1 MAMSRAQFPE
11 VMGFQEGGL
20 ISSFDVM
27 DPFDP
32 ENNFSQTPS
41 PSGITAEETEAT
53 DTNILELAK
62 ALMSPDAQIM
72 AQIQKKPKTAEQY
85 AKELAP
91 FFASPTPTRL
101 DNFYE
106 LAGTLGKN
114 LLAADPTAGAFRGLG
129 LGFAEFT
136 EAQKVKRLQRQQLD
150 REVALKA
157 FELAREDEQ
166 ASTKLLNDYRL
177 EKIKAANRPYKPLNF
192 VKPILDEKGNPTGQ
206 TEKVTIDAYDRVGI
220 NELET
225 GGAEYVEKAD
235 VNINNPVITPLQ
247 KKASESLI
255 EIVDGNFEQAETALD
270 QQDMIEQFRYQL
282 SQLSEDDFG
291 TFASAS
297 LTARKLLNG
306 LGLIDQDSII
316 GAQELVNTLGT
327 RIAMN
332 LVALTKGAI
341 SNREMELFL
350 SASPGLGSTKKGAEL
365 QIKYMSRIAELS
377 AKKSNDLTQAI
388 KNGEIYNADDT
399 DDIKL
404 IKVQNWLLQWRKK
417 PDNRFLTPEER
428 LELRSYANEVPK
440 NVQEK
445 IDQAKTEE
453 EKKLILEAYK
463 RQNRELRR
471 EFFNNNPRPYDAS
484 GGDEDDEVVDL
495 TGETL

>member
-32 ENNFSQTPS
+32 ENNFLQTPS

-53 DTNILELAK
+53 DTNILELLK
-62 ALMSPDAQIM
+62 ALTGPDAQIM

-166 ASTKLLNDYRL
+166 ASTKLLNAYHL
-177 EKIKAANRPYKPLNF
+177 ERIKAANKAYQPLTFN
-192 VKPILDEKGNPTGQ
+192 KPILDANGKPTGQ
-206 TEKVTIDAYDRVGI
+206 TEKVFVDAFDRVGI
-220 NELET
+220 EELRAL
-225 GGAEYVEKAD
+225 GAEAVDTAA
-235 VNINNPVITPLQ
+235 VNINNPVVSPEAKQ
-247 KKASESLI
+247 AANSLI
-255 EIVDGNFEQAETALD
+255 ALLDQGFEQADVATD
-270 QQDMIEQFRYQL
+270 QQNMIEQFEYEL
-282 SQLSEDDFG
+282 SKLGEDDFG
-291 TFASAS
+291 TFAAIT
-297 LTARKLLNG
+297 LTARKLANG
-306 LGLIDQDSII
+306 LGLINQEDKISS
-316 GAQELVNTLGT
+316 QELINTLGT

-341 SNREMELFL
+341 SNKEMELFL
-350 SASPGLGSTKKGAEL
+350 AASPGLGSTKPGAKK
-365 QIKYMSRIAELS
+365 QIEYMSRIAELS
-377 AKKSNDLTQAI
+377 AKRQTDLTQAL
-388 KNGEIYNADDT
+388 KNGEVYNADDPA
-399 DDIKL
+399 DMKL
-404 IKVQNWLLQWRKK
+404 VKAQAWLLEWRKK
-417 PDNRFLTPEER
+417 NRFLTTEQR
-428 LELRSYANEVPK
+428 RELRDAVNEVPK
-440 NVQEK
+440 YIQEQ
-445 IDQAKTEE
+445 INNAKTQA
-453 EKKLILEAYK
+453 EKDKILNEYR
-463 RQNRELRR
+463 RQNRKLIQD
-471 EFFNNNPRPYDAS
+471 FLKNNPRPYDAS

>member
-11 VMGFQEGGL
+11 VMGFQGGGL

-32 ENNFSQTPS
+32 ENNFLQTSS

-53 DTNILELAK
+53 DNNILELVK

-166 ASTKLLNDYRL
+166 ASTKLLNDYHL
-177 EKIKAANRPYKPLNF
+177 ERIKAANKAYQPLTFN
-192 VKPILDEKGNPTGQ
+192 KPILDANGKPTGQ
-206 TEKVTIDAYDRVGI
+206 TEKVFVDAFDRVGI
-220 NELET
+220 EELQAL
-225 GGAEYVEKAD
+225 GAEPVDTAA
-235 VNINNPVITPLQ
+235 VNINNPVISPEAKQ
-247 KKASESLI
+247 AANSLI
-255 EIVDGNFEQAETALD
+255 ALYDQGFEQADVAQD
-270 QQDMIEQFRYQL
+270 QQNMIEQFEYEL
-282 SQLSEDDFG
+282 SKLDEDDFG
-291 TFASAS
+291 TLASIT
-297 LTARKLLNG
+297 LTARKLANG
-306 LGLIDQDSII
+306 LGLINQEDKISS
-316 GAQELVNTLGT
+316 QELINTLGT

-341 SNREMELFL
+341 SNKEMELFL
-350 SASPGLGSTKKGAEL
+350 AASPGLGSTKPGAKK
-365 QIKYMSRIAELS
+365 QIEYMSRIAELS
-377 AKKSNDLTQAI
+377 AKRQTDLTQAL
-388 KNGEIYNADDT
+388 KNGEVYNADDPA
-399 DDIKL
+399 DMKL
-404 IKVQNWLLQWRKK
+404 VKAQAWLLEWRKN
-417 PDNRFLTPEER
+417 NRFLTKEER
-428 LELRSYANEVPK
+428 RELRDAVNQVPK
-440 NVQEK
+440 YIQEQ
-445 IDQAKTEE
+445 IDNAKTQA
-453 EKKLILEAYK
+453 EKDKILNEYR
-463 RQNRELRR
+463 RQNRKLIQDFLED
-471 EFFNNNPRPYDAS
+471 NPRPYDAS
-484 GGDEDDEVVDL
+484 GSDEDDEVVDL

>member
-32 ENNFSQTPS
+32 ENNFLQTPS

-53 DTNILELAK
+53 DTNILELLK
-62 ALMSPDAQIM
+62 ALTGPDAQIM
-72 AQIQKKPKTAEQY
+72 AQIQKKPKSAEQY

-166 ASTKLLNDYRL
+166 ASTKLLNDYHL
-177 EKIKAANRPYKPLNF
+177 ERIKAASKAYSPLIF
-192 VKPILDEKGNPTGQ
+192 EKPILDEKGKPTGQ
-206 TEKVTIDAYDRVGI
+206 KETVFVDATDRVGI
-220 NELET
+220 AEIQEA
-225 GGAEYVEKAD
+225 GGVPVTKPGVE
-235 VNINNPVITPLQ
+235 INNPIVTPSAKQ
-247 KKASESLI
+247 AGQSLI
-255 EIVDGNFEQAETALD
+255 ALIDQGYEQASTALD
-270 QQDMIEQFRYQL
+270 QQDMIEQFRYEL
-282 SQLSEDDFG
+282 TKLGEKDFG
-291 TFASAS
+291 TLASIT
-297 LTARKLLNG
+297 LTARKLANG
-306 LGLIDQDSII
+306 LGLIDQESKISS
-316 GAQELVNTLGT
+316 QELVNTLGT

-341 SNREMELFL
+341 SNKEMELFL
-350 SASPGLGSTKKGAEL
+350 AASPGLGSTKEGAEK
-365 QIKYMSRIAELS
+365 QIAYMSRIAELS
-377 AKKSNDLTQAI
+377 ATRQEDLA
-388 KNGEIYNADDT
+388 KALANGEIYNADDPE
-399 DDIKL
+399 DMKL
-404 IKVQNWLLQWRKK
+404 VKTQKWLLQWRK
-417 PDNRFLTPEER
+417 DNKFLTEEER
-428 LELRSYANEVPK
+428 ADLRSYLNKVPK
-440 NVQEK
+440 YIQEQ
-445 IDQAKTEE
+445 IDNAKTEA
-453 EKKLILEAYK
+453 EKDKILNDYR
-463 RQNRELRR
+463 RQNRKLR
-471 EFFNNNPRPYDAS
+471 EDFLKKNPRPYDAS
-484 GGDEDDEVVDL
+484 GSDEDDEVVDL

>member
-166 ASTKLLNDYRL
+166 ASTKLLNDYHL
-177 EKIKAANRPYKPLNF
+177 ERIKAANRAYKPLTFN
-192 VKPILDEKGNPTGQ
+192 KPILDASGKPTGQ
-206 TEKVTIDAYDRVGI
+206 TEKVFVDAFDRVGI
-220 NELET
+220 EELQAL
-225 GGAEYVEKAD
+225 GAEPVDTAA
-235 VNINNPVITPLQ
+235 VNINNPVISPEAKQ
-247 KKASESLI
+247 AAQSLI
-255 EIVDGNFEQAETALD
+255 ALYDQGFEQADVAED
-270 QQDMIEQFRYQL
+270 QQNMIEQFEYEL
-282 SQLSEDDFG
+282 SKLDEDDFG
-291 TFASAS
+291 TLASIT
-297 LTARKLLNG
+297 LTARKLANG
-306 LGLIDQDSII
+306 LGLINQEDKISS
-316 GAQELVNTLGT
+316 QELINTLGT

-341 SNREMELFL
+341 SNKEMELFL
-350 SASPGLGSTKKGAEL
+350 AASPGLGSTKSGAKK
-365 QIKYMSRIAELS
+365 QIEYMTRIAYLS
-377 AKKSNDLTQAI
+377 AKRQADLTQAL
-388 KNGEIYNADDT
+388 KNGEVYNADEPADM
-399 DDIKL
+399 KL
-404 IKVQNWLLQWRKK
+404 VKAQAWLLEWRKK
-417 PDNRFLTPEER
+417 NRFLTTEQR
-428 LELRSYANEVPK
+428 RELRDAVNEVPK
-440 NVQEK
+440 YIQEQ
-445 IDQAKTEE
+445 INNAKTQA
-453 EKKLILEAYK
+453 EKDKILNEYR
-463 RQNRELRR
+463 RQNRKLIQD
-471 EFFNNNPRPYDAS
+471 FFEDNPRPYDAS
-484 GGDEDDEVVDL
+484 GGGKDDEVVDL